1 MQVGLYIAA
10 QLSGSILASGTLALI
25 MTVTPEAFFGTM
37 PAGSSIQSLVV
48 EIVLTF
54 ILMFSISGACNDDRA
69 VKKQGGIIVGM
80 TVMLNVFVGGPISGA
95 SMNPA
100 RTLGPAIVLWN
111 FTAVWVYILGPTIG
125 AIAGAFVYKL
135 LKPTDKSFSDIVKRS

>member
-1 MQVGLYIAA
+1 FLAELMGTYCIIFAGCGSVAVNRLYGGIVTFPGICITWGLIVTVMIY
-10 QLSGSILASGTLALI
+10 TLGH
-25 MTVTPEAFFGTM
+25 V
-37 PAGSSIQSLVV
+37 
-48 EIVLTF
+48 
-54 ILMFSISGACNDDRA
+54 SGAHFNPA
-69 VKKQGGIIVGM
+69 VTYTLSLLGLCPLKEFHSK
-80 TVMLNVFVGGPISGA
+80 FYSFKPISGA

-135 LKPTDKSFSDIVKRS
+135 LKPTDKSFSDIVKR